1 MYFHLIWIK
10 EKEWKQHELDFL
22 LQGED
27 ENLIRG
33 FLSNWGIVI
42 VSLNEFKEDPKDFSE
57 IKMSVL
63 YNNTEIEFLMKW
75 ESLEETLYSMMFL
88 FVLE

>member
-1 MYFHLIWIK
+1 
-10 EKEWKQHELDFL
+10 

-63 YNNTEIEFLMKW
+63 YNNTEIGLLMK
-75 ESLEETLYSMMFL
+75 
-88 FVLE
+88 